1 MRFWFCFAI
10 SFIWFGQMEVLAQ
23 QKEPFEWVLHKPWK
37 NPLQHELETTE
48 AKTQFV
54 LDTIAGP
61 LQPGFLWIEWKKE
74 GPHDLIGLLRVWAKS
89 IHADVSEW
97 TTYEQKVK
105 TTDGKR
111 LLLQGQHIV
120 LNYFEKPETM
130 AMYSIHRNNKTLL
143 ILGKGTR
150 SFLTVVATINF
161 IKSLEYLPTQMP
173 EKNHKPKAF

>member
-10 SFIWFGQMEVLAQ
+10 SFIWLGKMTVLAQ
-23 QKEPFEWVLHKPWK
+23 QKEPFEWVQHKPWK

>member
-1 MRFWFCFAI
+1 
-10 SFIWFGQMEVLAQ
+10 MEVLAQ

-150 SFLTVVATINF
+150 SYLTVVATINF
-161 IKSLEYLPTQMP
+161 IKSLEYLPIQMP